1 MHNFIV
7 VGTCYNLIRQV
18 LFAIRSFSNN
28 KAVVIGGP
36 STRRLRWA
44 RLCAQHA
51 EAAFHPAG
59 DEQFLDLVNGFAK
72 NMRTAVLIPA
82 DCEGARAINRVRER
96 LQVRIIPIA
105 GTQTL
110 DMFDDKWR
118 FFQFC
123 EQHELRAPA
132 TMYVGSKTDLR
143 FSDVASRLGTPF
155 VVKPVNQAGSNGVQ
169 VIHSEAQ
176 YDEIVLRNNA
186 YQYFPLVAQKY
197 VDGDDVCIDLFALDG
212 QVRALAF
219 QQRIGA
225 EIRFFRN
232 DEMESLAHRLAEAGG
247 YHGVMNL
254 DARIEKGSGK
264 VFLLESNPRFW
275 ASLTASVGCGLN
287 FVSESLAPAPLSAP
301 VRMLT
306 YGTFHLRHPIAR
318 PSSWMRVLADT
329 GAHGRLQRARMS
341 DLELLRDF
349 ARSLS
354 GRLRI
359 SGRGVQP

>member
-1 MHNFIV
+1 MNNYIV

-28 KAVVIGGP
+28 KVVVIGGP
-36 STRRLRWA
+36 NTRRLAWS
-44 RLCAQHA
+44 RLCARHA
-51 EAAFHPAG
+51 EATFDPGG
-59 DEQFLDLVNGFAK
+59 DEHFVGLVENLAK
-72 NMRTAVLIPA
+72 NLRNAVLIPA
-82 DCEGARAINRVRER
+82 DCEGARTINRVRDR
-96 LQVRIIPIA
+96 LDVRIIPIA
-105 GTQTL
+105 ESATL

-123 EQHELRAPA
+123 EQQKLRAPQ

-143 FSDVASRLGTPF
+143 FADVAGRLGTPF
-155 VVKPVNQAGSNGVQ
+155 VVKPINQAGSNGVQ
-169 VIHSEAQ
+169 VIQTEAQ
-176 YDEIVLRNNA
+176 YDEAILHNNA
-186 YQYFPLVAQKY
+186 YQYFPLVAQKF

-219 QQRIGA
+219 QQRVGS

-232 DEMESLAHRLAEAGG
+232 DEMESLAHRLAGVSA
-247 YHGVMNL
+247 YNGVMNL
-254 DARIEKGSGK
+254 DARIEKGTGK

-306 YGTFHLRHPIAR
+306 CGTFHLRHPIAR
-318 PSSWMRVLADT
+318 PSSWMRVIADT

-341 DLELLRDF
+341 DMELLRDF
-349 ARSLS
+349 AKSVS

-359 SGRGVQP
+359 SGRSVQP